1 MTLSLIKSRGGAESL
16 PLRVAGMKDRAS
28 VSLRCS
34 VLRDGAAA
42 QYGSDA
48 IAGVIDITLKKRA
61 GCEAVLGYGQYSAG
75 DGKNYLASAY
85 CGFATGNGG
94 TTGITAEFL
103 DRGRSNRAE
112 PGNPRIIGDTKT
124 QNATLYVNGEVPV
137 SGAAKLYYT
146 LGYQTR
152 DASSGAWARGG
163 IGSDDIPSRNSAAMY
178 PDGFVPFITGELKDR
193 YTIVGAWAMLGGWR
207 TDLSL
212 NLFVILVLAA
222 CAVLIAAARSIGSLV
237 SLPRRAHAWRE
248 LKRER
253 AAQAALREILGALLR
268 RQLVG

>member
-1 MTLSLIKSRGGAESL
+1 MLVNGKRKHTTALVNLFGARNRGNTGTDLNTIPMLAI
-16 PLRVAGMKDRAS
+16 DS
-28 VSLRCS
+28 VQ

-48 IAGVIDITLKKRA
+48 IAGVIDITLKKRT
-61 GCEAVLGYGQYSAG
+61 GCEAVLGYGNIRRATA
-75 DGKNYLASAY
+75 KHVASAY

-146 LGYQTR
+146 FGYQTR
-152 DASSGAWARGG
+152 DASSGG
-163 IGSDDIPSRNSAAMY
+163 
-178 PDGFVPFITGELKDR
+178 V
-193 YTIVGAWAMLGGWR
+193 
-207 TDLSL
+207 
-212 NLFVILVLAA
+212 
-222 CAVLIAAARSIGSLV
+222 C
-237 SLPRRAHAWRE
+237 PRRH
-248 LKRER
+248 
-253 AAQAALREILGALLR
+253 
-268 RQLVG
+268 RQ